1 MGYSGHGGF
10 GGGEGGGGWWVV
22 MVSACGGGKE
32 GKGKV
37 AVEQH
42 CAWGI
47 LNEGKHCRS
56 AVGGEGLLRIR
67 AMK

>member
-37 AVEQH
+37 AVNIIVLGVVEMKGNIAEVQ
-42 CAWGI
+42 W
-47 LNEGKHCRS
+47 
-56 AVGGEGLLRIR
+56 VGRVY
-67 AMK
+67 